1 MGTGEP
7 LRTAPAAPVGRP
19 GIRGGLRD
27 FAELLDPVHI
37 KHERPVLA
45 GSQPLAVS
53 VPPND
58 GSDFF
63 RVGRI
68 GAGRRGGIGSPI
80 EQSREVFDFH
90 AGIVSSEPRGRNPG
104 RENSKFLTIPSVQT
118 TQTRGNSEKKILGL
132 TDRRT
137 MLSLW
142 HAGE

>member
-1 MGTGEP
+1 METGEP
-7 LRTAPAAPVGRP
+7 LRAAPAAPVGRP

-27 FAELLDPVHI
+27 FAKLLDPVHI

-58 GSDFF
+58 GGDFF

-68 GAGRRGGIGSPI
+68 DAGSDSGSGSPFA
-80 EQSREVFDFH
+80 QSREVFDFH
-90 AGIVSSEPRGRNPG
+90 AGIVSSGRRERNPG
-104 RENSKFLTIPSVQT
+104 RENPKFLTLPSVQT
-118 TQTRGNSEKKILGL
+118 KRTRGISDKKILGL
-132 TDRRT
+132 TESRT

-142 HAGE
+142 RADE